1 MTTKELAIR
10 TIEELPADTT
20 LEQIVRTLQHMLLE
34 GNGEQPAEAEADLDL
49 PEGGGLW
56 DFLERTAGTVEMPA
70 DWSSEHDHYLYGT
83 PKRSSVK

>member
-10 TIEELPADTT
+10 RIEELPADAT
-20 LEQIVRTLQHMLLE
+20 LEQIVGTLQHILLE
-34 GNGEQPAEAEADLDL
+34 GDSEQPEEADADI
-49 PEGGGLW
+49 PAGGGLW

-83 PKRSSVK
+83 PKRSSAS